1 MELFKDALMRVVSLI
16 KESSVVHG
24 LIGTDDQT
32 SDVFEIAIFAIH
44 YIS

>member
-1 MELFKDALMRVVSLI
+1 MELFKDALMRVVS
-16 KESSVVHG
+16 